1 MLDEM
6 TGKEIEA
13 GMVLTDKLEAFF
25 YSGDF
30 EDYLETDFFQQV
42 VCYKTEKIEEAF
54 SALPENL
61 RAIAFHHAVLTDDS
75 DIVKACVNA
84 AKEKKANIDTDFCDP
99 EYGSS
104 PLMQACFNSCKN
116 SFSVLVEKG
125 GAFLSVKDNRGRGL
139 AYACLFSHDLDFMK
153 WAIKHGVEF
162 DLNNPVDAVL
172 PLAGAEG
179 TVDVLKW
186 LIEELGGDVNFV
198 DAEGHTA
205 LYYACMATEMI
216 RSPENG
222 FLFDDEDNEDSEI
235 DVAEDD
241 GEEAEIEI
249 DDEDEDDDIEIEID
263 DNDDEDL
270 EKQNRENILYLIDKG
285 AYPTKLS
292 ESAFKVIVD
301 RIKELRAQRP
311 TDVIDFEI
319 DREIQR
325 LKEFTSKL

>member
-1 MLDEM
+1 MLNFDKMNQNELDD
-6 TGKEIEA
+6 A
-13 GMVLTDKLEAFF
+13 LTLAENAEAFF
-25 YSGDF
+25 PDLS
-30 EDYLETDFFQQV
+30 EDYFETDCF
-42 VCYKTEKIEEAF
+42 K
-54 SALPENL
+54 
-61 RAIAFHHAVLTDDS
+61 AIARRETPDIDKEFALVPEKFRAVAFLHAILTDDP
-75 DIVKACVNA
+75 DIVEACINA
-84 AKEKKANIDTDFCDP
+84 AKKAKANIDADFCDP
-99 EYGSS
+99 EYGTSS
-104 PLMQACFNSCKN
+104 LMQACFNSCKN

-125 GAFLSVKDNRGRGL
+125 GASLSVKDNRGRGL

-153 WAIKHGVEF
+153 WAKEHGVEF

-198 DAEGHTA
+198 DQEGHTA

-216 RSPENG
+216 RENG
-222 FLFDDEDNEDSEI
+222 SLFDYDEDSET
-235 DVAEDD
+235 DDDEDD

-249 DDEDEDDDIEIEID
+249 DDEDDDIEIEID
-263 DNDDEDL
+263 DDDDEDL

-301 RIKELRAQRP
+301 RIKELREQRS

>member
-1 MLDEM
+1 MLNF
-6 TGKEIEA
+6 
-13 GMVLTDKLEAFF
+13 DKMNQNELDDALMLAENAEAFF
-25 YSGDF
+25 PDLS
-30 EDYLETDFFQQV
+30 EDYFETDCFKAIARRETPDIDKEFALV
-42 VCYKTEKIEEAF
+42 PEKF
-54 SALPENL
+54 
-61 RAIAFHHAVLTDDS
+61 RAIAFHHAVLTDDP

-84 AKEKKANIDTDFCDP
+84 AKEEKADIDTDFCDP
-99 EYGSS
+99 EYGTS
-104 PLMQACFNSCKN
+104 PLMQACFNSCEN
-116 SFSVLVEKG
+116 SFLTLIEKG
-125 GAFLSVKDNRGRGL
+125 GASLSVKDNRGRGL

-153 WAIKHGVEF
+153 WAKEHGVDF

-205 LYYACMATEMI
+205 LYYACMATEML

-249 DDEDEDDDIEIEID
+249 DDEDDDIEIEID
-263 DNDDEDL
+263 DDDDEDL

-301 RIKELRAQRP
+301 RIKELREQRP